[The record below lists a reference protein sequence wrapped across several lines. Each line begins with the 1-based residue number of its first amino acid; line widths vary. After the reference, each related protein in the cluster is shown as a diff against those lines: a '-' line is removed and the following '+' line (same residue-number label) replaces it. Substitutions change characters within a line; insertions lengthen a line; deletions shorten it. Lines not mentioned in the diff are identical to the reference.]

1 MVWHFGWQDEPE
13 VLRVFSDTNWAG
25 CPKTGRSTSGGAAL
39 LGQHPIWVGSKTP
52 SALAL
57 ISADSELY
65 ATTKA
70 ATEGIGVLA
79 LMRDLGLDANMVME
93 VDASAA
99 LGVIERRGIGRITH
113 LHTGALWIHEQRIR
127 NMIKFK

>member
-13 VLRVFSDTNWAG
+13 VLTVFSDANWAG

-39 LGQHPIWVGSKTP
+39 LGQHPIWVGSRTP

-57 ISADSELY
+57 ISADSKLF
-65 ATTKA
+65 ARTKA
-70 ATEGIGVLA
+70 ATEGIGVPA
-79 LMRDLGLDANMVME
+79 LMSDLGLDANMVME

-99 LGVIERRGIGRITH
+99 LGVI
-113 LHTGALWIHEQRIR
+113 
-127 NMIKFK
+127 